1 MVALLSVLRTRKEFN
16 AEATEGQTNTD
27 RPMRSAPQKKRH
39 LGGLGAE
46 LLAQPDRDGEQQNK
60 QREIKRPTHHG
71 QDSPFSAFLAA
82 IPPFKH
88 DIGRIIRRKK
98 DEECGEPIA
107 CE

>member
-1 MVALLSVLRTRKEFN
+1 MVAPLSVPRTRKEFN
-16 AEATEGQTNTD
+16 VEERRGKQNRYLKTLCTPKE
-27 RPMRSAPQKKRH
+27 RPF
-39 LGGLGAE
+39 GGLGAK
-46 LLAQPDRDGEQQNK
+46 LLTQPDGDSEQQNK